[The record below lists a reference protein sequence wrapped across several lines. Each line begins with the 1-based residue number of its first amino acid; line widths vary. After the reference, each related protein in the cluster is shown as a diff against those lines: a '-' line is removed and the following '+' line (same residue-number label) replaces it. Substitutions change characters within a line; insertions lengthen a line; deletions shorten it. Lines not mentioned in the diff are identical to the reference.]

1 MKRLILL
8 LFSTIISLAIL
19 AQNEAFVVEQKNGL
33 ADIFKVTENIRVKH
47 EKDSVFIVYGDSV
60 GESYTRTDIKR
71 IRFNEEKVLVDSVE
85 RAALVALY
93 KATDG
98 DNWTNKTNWCSDKP
112 ISEWYGVGKDFY
124 GLSLSL
130 WGNNLKGRLPIE
142 LTNLN
147 NLNGLYLQAN
157 KLEGFILPEI
167 YRLKKLGGL
176 SLSSNNFCGS
186 IPGSIGCL
194 IKLRS
199 LNLGSNSLDGE
210 IPKELG
216 RLSQLTGLDL
226 GSNKLSGEIPKEL
239 ANMENLITLNFSNN
253 MLTGTIP
260 PELGKLKNLTDIYL
274 YLNNL
279 SGHIPSELSDIPNLR
294 LIDLRTNYLSGNI
307 PSELSKLKKLTC
319 LRLGNNQLSGNIPS
333 EIGELTE
340 LSQLQLYNN
349 QLEGEIPE
357 SFNNLVN
364 LIVERDFGYSSIF
377 GLSLY
382 RNKLSGKVP
391 SLFYDHVNWKY
402 EWCYILFRNKYNLAE
417 VYVPAPAFHVTDI
430 NGAILDSKEIY
441 PNHKYTAI
449 FHWASWCPY
458 SNAYMQEIIRLYD
471 KYKDFGFEVIGLT
484 NDEELSVISNYIT
497 VKEIKWPNFLST
509 PDNMLDFAG
518 SWGSSGVGYPAGST
532 PEITLID
539 SNGRVVFTSVIT
551 NRYELASFLEEKLGE
566 GKQVEYYTSTDYSQD
581 GKVKMLQTATKG
593 DKAINIV
600 LMGEG
605 FVDKDMYDGGKYDM
619 KMNMAMEIFFAE
631 QPFAALRE
639 YFNVYAVKA
648 VSPNAEFF
656 ENSKHAINED
666 NNKAFEY
673 AIKAVGEN
681 AERMMIGV
689 VYNSEYAGRSVT
701 SMYNGDGSFVAY
713 VKESNPRVLNHEMGG
728 HGFAQLLD
736 EYVEPENT
744 GKTLPDDMKA
754 LLDTYW
760 EDYGVGANVDYHNN
774 PSAVKW
780 AEFLTDER
788 YAKENLGLFE
798 GGFLYTFGCYR
809 PTANSMMRDGDGPF
823 NAPGREA
830 IYKHVMKYSNPS
842 WQYNRE
848 DFVQFDKNNF
858 NYEKELSK
866 KMIKRIEQE
875 SKVEQKIENNLPPKI
890 INGGWKNNN
899 GK

>member
-1 MKRLILL
+1 MKKIEFLELGYNS
-8 LFSTIISLAIL
+8 FS
-19 AQNEAFVVEQKNGL
+19 
-33 ADIFKVTENIRVKH
+33 
-47 EKDSVFIVYGDSV
+47 
-60 GESYTRTDIKR
+60 
-71 IRFNEEKVLVDSVE
+71 
-85 RAALVALY
+85 
-93 KATDG
+93 
-98 DNWTNKTNWCSDKP
+98 
-112 ISEWYGVGKDFY
+112 
-124 GLSLSL
+124 
-130 WGNNLKGRLPIE
+130 
-142 LTNLN
+142 
-147 NLNGLYLQAN
+147 
-157 KLEGFILPEI
+157 
-167 YRLKKLGGL
+167 
-176 SLSSNNFCGS
+176 
-186 IPGSIGCL
+186 
-194 IKLRS
+194 
-199 LNLGSNSLDGE
+199 GE
-210 IPKELG
+210 IPRELG
-216 RLSQLTGLDL
+216 CLSQLSDL
-226 GSNKLSGEIPKEL
+226 QLVLNQLAGEIPKEL
-239 ANMENLITLNFSNN
+239 ANLENLIRLDLSSNK
-253 MLTGTIP
+253 LTGSIP
-260 PELGKLKNLTDIYL
+260 PELGKLKNLERLFLGWNCLSGQIPAEL
-274 YLNNL
+274 SNL
-279 SGHIPSELSDIPNLR
+279 SNLSF
-294 LIDLRTNYLSGNI
+294 IDLQCNCLTGNI
-307 PSELSKLKKLTC
+307 PFELSKIKKLET
-319 LRLGNNQLSGNIPS
+319 LRLGNNQLSGKLPS

-340 LSQLQLYNN
+340 LSQLQLDNN

-357 SFNNLVN
+357 SFNNLTN
-364 LIVERDFGYSSIF
+364 LLSKNDIGYVSFYGIR
-377 GLSLY
+377 LNN
-382 RNKLSGKVP
+382 NKLYGKVP
-391 SLFYDHVNWKY
+391 SLFYDHVNWTN
-402 EWCYILFRNKYNLAE
+402 EWWNIMGNNKFDLSE
-417 VYVPAPAFHVTDI
+417 VYVPAPSFHVTDI

-449 FHWASWCPY
+449 FHWATWCGF
-458 SNAYMQEIIRLYD
+458 SIAYMPEVIRLYK
-471 KYKDFGFEVIGLT
+471 KYRDFGFEVIGLT
-484 NDEELSVISNYIT
+484 SEEELSTISTYI
-497 VKEIKWPNFLST
+497 KDNEIEWPNFFST
-509 PDNMLDFAG
+509 PSNMLDYPA
-518 SWGSSGVGYPAGST
+518 SCITPGVGYPAGPT

-539 SNGRVVFTSVIT
+539 SNGRIVFTSVIT

-600 LMGEG
+600 LIGEG
-605 FVDKDMYDGGKYDM
+605 FVDKDMNDGGKYDL
-619 KMNMAMEIFFAE
+619 KMNEAMENFFAE
-631 QPFAALRE
+631 QPFTALRE

-648 VSPNAEFF
+648 VSPNSEFF

-788 YAKENLGLFE
+788 YTEESLGLFE
-798 GGFLYTFGCYR
+798 GSFLYTFGCYR
-809 PTANSMMRDGDGPF
+809 PTANSMMRYGDSPF
-823 NAPGREA
+823 NVPSREA

>member
-1 MKRLILL
+1 M
-8 LFSTIISLAIL
+8 
-19 AQNEAFVVEQKNGL
+19 
-33 ADIFKVTENIRVKH
+33 
-47 EKDSVFIVYGDSV
+47 
-60 GESYTRTDIKR
+60 
-71 IRFNEEKVLVDSVE
+71 
-85 RAALVALY
+85 
-93 KATDG
+93 
-98 DNWTNKTNWCSDKP
+98 
-112 ISEWYGVGKDFY
+112 
-124 GLSLSL
+124 
-130 WGNNLKGRLPIE
+130 
-142 LTNLN
+142 
-147 NLNGLYLQAN
+147 
-157 KLEGFILPEI
+157 
-167 YRLKKLGGL
+167 
-176 SLSSNNFCGS
+176 
-186 IPGSIGCL
+186 
-194 IKLRS
+194 
-199 LNLGSNSLDGE
+199 
-210 IPKELG
+210 
-216 RLSQLTGLDL
+216 
-226 GSNKLSGEIPKEL
+226 
-239 ANMENLITLNFSNN
+239 
-253 MLTGTIP
+253 
-260 PELGKLKNLTDIYL
+260 
-274 YLNNL
+274 
-279 SGHIPSELSDIPNLR
+279 
-294 LIDLRTNYLSGNI
+294 
-307 PSELSKLKKLTC
+307 TC
-319 LRLGNNQLSGNIPS
+319 LRLGNNQLSGTLPS

-364 LIVERDFGYSSIF
+364 LIVERDFGNSSIF

-402 EWCYILFRNKYNLAE
+402 EWCHILFRNKYNLAE
-417 VYVPAPAFHVTDI
+417 VYVPAPAFHVTDV
-430 NGAILDSKEIY
+430 NGNIMDSKDIY
-441 PNHKYTAI
+441 PDHKYTAI
-449 FHWASWCPY
+449 FHWASWCGF
-458 SNAYMQEIIRLYD
+458 SIAYMPEVIRLYK
-471 KYKDFGFEVIGLT
+471 KYRDFGFEVIGLT
-484 NDEELSVISNYIT
+484 SEEELSTISTYI
-497 VKEIKWPNFLST
+497 KDNEIEWPNFLST

-518 SWGSSGVGYPAGST
+518 SWGSSGAGYPNAET

-566 GKQVEYYTSTDYSQD
+566 GKKDEYYTSTDYSQD
-581 GKVKMLQTATKG
+581 GKVKMLQTAIKG
-593 DKAINIV
+593 DKTINIV

-605 FVDKDMYDGGKYDM
+605 FVDKDMNDGGKYDL
-619 KMNMAMEIFFAE
+619 KMNEAMENFFAE
-631 QPFAALRE
+631 QPFTALRE

-666 NNKAFEY
+666 NSKAFEY

-713 VKESNPRVLNHEMGG
+713 IKESNPRVLSHEMGG
-728 HGFAQLLD
+728 HGLAQLLD
-736 EYVEPENT
+736 EYVEPENN

-760 EDYGVGANVDYHNN
+760 EQYGVGANVDYHNN
-774 PSAVKW
+774 PSEVKW
-780 AEFLTDER
+780 ADFLADER
-788 YAKENLGLFE
+788 YAEEKLGLFE

-809 PTANSMMRDGDGPF
+809 PTANSMMRYGDSPF
-823 NAPGREA
+823 NVPSREA

-848 DFVQFDKNNF
+848 EFVQFDKNNF
-858 NYEKELSK
+858 DYEKELSK
-866 KMIKRIEQE
+866 KKIKRIEQE

>member
-1 MKRLILL
+1 MKRLILV

-112 ISEWYGVGKDFY
+112 ISEWYGVGRDRG
-124 GLSLSL
+124 GLFLYL
-130 WGNNLKGRLPIE
+130 NYNNLKGQLPLE

-147 NLNGLYLQAN
+147 SLYKLELVSN
-157 KLEGFILPEI
+157 KLEGSILPEI
-167 YRLKKLGGL
+167 SRLVNLIYISFQGNSLSGSIPDSLCGLKKLYE
-176 SLSSNNFCGS
+176 
-186 IPGSIGCL
+186 
-194 IKLRS
+194 
-199 LNLGSNSLDGE
+199 LNLSYNS
-210 IPKELG
+210 
-216 RLSQLTGLDL
+216 
-226 GSNKLSGEIPKEL
+226 LSGEIPKE
-239 ANMENLITLNFSNN
+239 I
-253 MLTGTIP
+253 G
-260 PELGKLKNLTDIYL
+260 
-274 YLNNL
+274 NL
-279 SGHIPSELSDIPNLR
+279 SQLYYL
-294 LIDLRTNYLSGNI
+294 DLQWNKFSGI
-307 PSELSKLKKLTC
+307 
-319 LRLGNNQLSGNIPS
+319 IPS
-333 EIGELTE
+333 EIGNLKRLTFLSLYALDDITAPIPPEIGNLNNLIFLYIGSEKITGNIPLEISNLSNLSYLGLMCEFTGNIPPEFGRLKKLEFLNLSYNHLSGPIPSELGELT
-340 LSQLQLYNN
+340 QLKRLMIEGNL
-349 QLEGEIPE
+349 LEGEIPE
-357 SFNNLVN
+357 SFNNLIKAN
-364 LIVERDFGYSSIF
+364 SDFFMTSY
-377 GLSLY
+377 Y
-382 RNKLSGKVP
+382 NKLSGKIP
-391 SLFYDHVNWKY
+391 YMYIDRYNWY
-402 EWCYILFRNKYNLAE
+402 YIWCDIMAWNKYNLAE
-417 VYVPAPAFHVTDI
+417 VFVPAPLFRVTDI
-430 NGAILDSKEIY
+430 NGAILDSKDIY

-449 FHWASWCPY
+449 FHWDPFCGY
-458 SNAYMQEIIRLYD
+458 SRAFMPEVVRLYK
-471 KYKDFGFEVIGLT
+471 KYRDFGFEVIGLT
-484 NDEELSVISNYIT
+484 SLEELANINKYI
-497 VKEIKWPNFLST
+497 KDNEIEWPNFLST
-509 PDNMLDFAG
+509 QSNMLDYPA
-518 SWGSSGVGYPAGST
+518 SGMVPGFGYPFGPT

-539 SNGRVVFTSVIT
+539 SNGRVAFTSVIN
-551 NRYELASFLEEKLGE
+551 NRDELSAFLEDKLGE
-566 GKQVEYYTSTDYSQD
+566 GKKDEYYTSTDYSQD

-600 LMGEG
+600 LIGEG
-605 FVDKDMYDGGKYDM
+605 FVDKDMNDGGKYDL
-619 KMNMAMEIFFAE
+619 KMNEAMENFFAE
-631 QPFAALRE
+631 QPITALRE

-656 ENSKHAINED
+656 NNSKHAINED

-689 VYNSEYAGRSVT
+689 IYNSEYAGRSVT

-713 VKESNPRVLNHEMGG
+713 IKESNSRVLSHEMGG
-728 HGFAQLLD
+728 HGLAQLLD
-736 EYVEPENT
+736 EYVEPENN

-760 EDYGVGANVDYHNN
+760 EQYSVGANVDYHNN
-774 PSAVKW
+774 PSEVKW

-809 PTANSMMRDGDGPF
+809 PTANSMMRYGDSPF
-823 NAPGREA
+823 NVPSREA

-848 DFVQFDKNNF
+848 EFVQFDKNNF